1 MIEGLRRGRPAFL
14 ASVTSADEAQ
24 IALAGGAGI
33 IDCKDPASGALG
45 ALDVEAVRK
54 IVTLIGRRVPV
65 SATIGDLPAEAEA
78 MLPAAA
84 AMTAAGVGIVKIG
97 FFGDTDPRPAIAALG
112 RAQDGCT
119 RLVAVLMADQNPDL
133 MLLPVLAAHGFV
145 GVMLDT
151 ADKSSGSLTTV
162 LSQDCLGE
170 FVRKAQANGLF
181 AGLAGSLA
189 HGNIAHLARLG
200 PDVLGFRGALCTSG
214 RVSAL
219 ELERVAAVRKEIDRA
234 RSAEAAREK
243 SVA

>member
-33 IDCKDPASGALG
+33 VDCKDPASGALG
-45 ALDVEAVRK
+45 ALDVETVRK

-65 SATIGDLPAEAEA
+65 SATIGDLPAAA
-78 MLPAAA
+78 NGMVAAA
-84 AMTAAGVGIVKIG
+84 SVMAAADVDIVKIG

-112 RAQDGCT
+112 RALGGRS
-119 RLVAVLMADQNPDL
+119 RLVAVLMAEQNPDL
-133 MLLPVLAAHGFV
+133 TLLPVLAAHRFV

-151 ADKSSGSLTTV
+151 AEKSSGSLTTV
-162 LSQDCLGE
+162 LSQDRLGE

-189 HGNIAHLARLG
+189 ERDIAHLASLG
-200 PDVLGFRGALCTSG
+200 PDVLGFRGALCASG
-214 RVSAL
+214 RASAL

-234 RSAEAAREK
+234 RSAEAVREK